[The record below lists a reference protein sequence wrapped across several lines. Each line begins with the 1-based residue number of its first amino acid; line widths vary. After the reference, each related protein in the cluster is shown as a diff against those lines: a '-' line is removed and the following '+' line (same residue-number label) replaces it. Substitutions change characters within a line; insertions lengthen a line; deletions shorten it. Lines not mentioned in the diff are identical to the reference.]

1 MKSNRIK
8 KAERKNNY
16 VYKLPSH
23 GLNNCL
29 SQLHLLAFCFSALLT
44 SLFTSCGIYSFTGAS
59 IDPNVKTFTIHF
71 IANQAPV
78 VVPSLSQTL
87 TDALKNKFL
96 TSTNLALAQSGG
108 DLEFSGAITAYQVN
122 PVSAQA
128 NETAALNRLTI
139 TVSIDFVNHK
149 NDKQTWNSSF
159 SRYADYNSSSDLAS
173 VQDQLIKQ
181 INDQLV
187 EDIFNKAVVNW

>member
-1 MKSNRIK
+1 MKINRIK
-8 KAERKNNY
+8 KFRKKILNR
-16 VYKLPSH
+16 KDSFQFRLISRLSH
-23 GLNNCL
+23 LRIGQVFL
-29 SQLHLLAFCFSALLT
+29 SLLIF
-44 SLFTSCGIYSFTGAS
+44 SLFSSCGIYSFTGAS
-59 IDPNVKTFTIHF
+59 IDPSVKTFTLHF
-71 IANQAPV
+71 IVNQAPV

-96 TSTNLALAQSGG
+96 TSTNLSLAQTGG
-108 DLEFSGAITAYQVN
+108 DLEFSGTITGYQVN
-122 PVSAQA
+122 PVATQA

-139 TVSIDFVNHK
+139 SVNIDFVNHK
-149 NDKQTWNSSF
+149 NEKQSWSTLF

-187 EDIFNKAVVNW
+187 DDIFNKAVVNW